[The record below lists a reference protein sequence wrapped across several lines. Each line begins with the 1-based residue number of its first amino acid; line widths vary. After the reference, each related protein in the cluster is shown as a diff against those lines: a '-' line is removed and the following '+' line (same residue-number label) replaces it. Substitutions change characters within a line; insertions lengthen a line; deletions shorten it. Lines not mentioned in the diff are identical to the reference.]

1 MSTVS
6 LRLAEWQTVSPVPG
20 SPTEHVTL
28 GSDPSVLDLAR
39 RLSETGILEVLELRH
54 GLIVRST
61 SFVGRVR
68 LGEIDITVVP
78 KLPTNALLKL
88 LRYAYGLRD
97 LRLFPSTTISTQAT
111 GLQDILV
118 WQLIEE
124 GKELLG
130 RGLRRAYVRRE
141 EALSSPRGRID
152 FRTLA
157 AQGTLPEASLPCI
170 HHHRDENS
178 LVNRVLLAG
187 LKLAAALDVDR
198 SLRVRAGRL
207 ADLIAESVSPIR
219 LDRQV
224 FARLDGS
231 MDRTTRAYEP
241 AISLIRILADA
252 GGVSLGGETGPRL
265 PGFFFDMNRF
275 FQMLLGRFL
284 KDNLPDLAV
293 HSEHRLKG
301 MLAYIP
307 GWNPRRQQAP
317 VPRPDFVV
325 STGAKVAAIL
335 DAKYRDLWEN
345 SLPRDMLY
353 QLAIYATIHE
363 GGTATILYPTT
374 HAQATEARIEVRDP
388 LGGKRRALVVL
399 RPVLMERMDVL
410 LSAKPT
416 ASILRERRAF
426 AREMVFGQSYQG
438 TT

>member
-1 MSTVS
+1 
-6 LRLAEWQTVSPVPG
+6 
-20 SPTEHVTL
+20 
-28 GSDPSVLDLAR
+28 VLDLAR
-39 RLSETGILEVLELRH
+39 RLSETGIIEVLELRD
-54 GLIVRST
+54 GLLVRST
-61 SFVGRVR
+61 CFVGRVR
-68 LGEIDITVVP
+68 LGAVEITVVP
-78 KLPTNALLKL
+78 KLPTSALLKL

-141 EALSSPRGRID
+141 DALSSPRGRID
-152 FRTLA
+152 FTALA
-157 AQGTLPEASLPCI
+157 AQGTLAEASLPCI

-187 LKLAAALDVDR
+187 LKLATTLDVDR
-198 SLRVRAGRL
+198 SLRVGSGRL

-241 AISLIRILADA
+241 AILLIRILADA
-252 GGVSLGGETGPRL
+252 EGVSLGGETGPRL

-284 KDNLPDLAV
+284 KDNLPDFAV
-293 HSEHRLKG
+293 HSEHRLEG

-325 STGAKVAAIL
+325 STGTKVTAIL

-353 QLAIYATIHE
+353 QLAIYATIQE
-363 GGTATILYPTT
+363 GGTAAILFPTT
-374 HAQATEARIEVRDP
+374 HAHAQEARIEVRDP
-388 LGGKRRALVVL
+388 LLGGRRALVVL
-399 RPVLMERMDVL
+399 RPVSLDQLEGLV
-410 LSAKPT
+410 STKQT
-416 ASILRERRAF
+416 AAVLRERRAF
-426 AREMVFGQSYQG
+426 ALELVFG
-438 TT
+438 TNPL

>member
-1 MSTVS
+1 VIN
-6 LRLAEWQTVSPVPG
+6 
-20 SPTEHVTL
+20 
-28 GSDPSVLDLAR
+28 LAR
-39 RLSETGILEVLELRH
+39 RLSETGILEILELRD
-54 GLIVRST
+54 GLLVRST
-61 SFVGRVR
+61 SYVGRVR
-68 LGEIDITVVP
+68 LGEIEITVVP

-97 LRLFPSTTISTQAT
+97 LRLFPSTVISTEAT

-124 GKELLG
+124 GNELLG
-130 RGLRRAYVRRE
+130 RGLRRAYVRRQ

-157 AQGTLPEASLPCI
+157 AQGTLAEAILPCI

-187 LKLAAALDVDR
+187 LRLGAALDVDR

-207 ADLIAESVSPIR
+207 ADLIAESVSPVR

-252 GGVSLGGETGPRL
+252 QGVSLGRETGPRL

-284 KDNLPDLAV
+284 KDNLPDLTV

-301 MLAYIP
+301 MLAYLP

-345 SLPRDMLY
+345 SLPREMLY

-363 GGTATILYPTT
+363 CGSATILYPTT
-374 HAQATEARIEVRDP
+374 HAQAKEARIEVHDP
-388 LGGKRRALVVL
+388 LLGGRRALVVL
-399 RPVLMERMDVL
+399 RPVSLDRQGRLV
-410 LSAKPT
+410 STKQT
-416 ASILRERRAF
+416 APVLRERRSF
-426 AREMVFGQSYQG
+426 ALELVFG
-438 TT
+438 TKPL